1 VETEAAAPPPAEAE
15 SRFPCPSCGAT
26 LSYRPGERVLR
37 CAFCGAETPA
47 PETGAAERRAA
58 VEEQDFEAALRD
70 GAASAPIETTSVAH
84 CDGCGA
90 NVEFDPDEH
99 AAICPFC
106 ASPIVADPT
115 PDRHIRPQGLLP
127 FALDAKAAQKAAGA
141 WIAGRWFAPN
151 GLKKYARRRPLD
163 GVYAPWW
170 TFDAATESAYSGRR
184 GDVYVVQVR
193 GPKGQMRSVSKVRWR
208 PRSGRVRRDFDDV
221 LALGSAA
228 LPPACAQGLGRWD
241 LSRLEPYRRDWLA
254 GFRAEAYTVGLRDA
268 FAAARREMDEVIR
281 ADVRRDIGGDRQ
293 VIERLDTRVSN
304 VTFKHV
310 LLPIWIGAYRW
321 RGESYRIVVNGRT
334 GAVWGERPWSIWK
347 IALAVIFGLAL
358 AAGAAWVAQQ
368 SGALR

>member
-1 VETEAAAPPPAEAE
+1 
-15 SRFPCPSCGAT
+15 
-26 LSYRPGERVLR
+26 
-37 CAFCGAETPA
+37 
-47 PETGAAERRAA
+47 
-58 VEEQDFEAALRD
+58 
-70 GAASAPIETTSVAH
+70 
-84 CDGCGA
+84 
-90 NVEFDPDEH
+90 
-99 AAICPFC
+99 
-106 ASPIVADPT
+106 
-115 PDRHIRPQGLLP
+115 
-127 FALDAKAAQKAAGA
+127 
-141 WIAGRWFAPN
+141 
-151 GLKKYARRRPLD
+151 
-163 GVYAPWW
+163 
-170 TFDAATESAYSGRR
+170 
-184 GDVYVVQVR
+184 
-193 GPKGQMRSVSKVRWR
+193 MRSVSKVRWR

-221 LALGSAA
+221 LALGSAS